1 MALHDIQF
9 VSPIV
14 DVGCGDGLFSFT
26 RAGGI
31 LSPEHDMYI
40 QVGELDSFF
49 DKVDIYNHFD
59 ESALAPVVQRKPAY
73 QIDLGLD
80 IKEALLNK
88 ALSLGCYTQVKV
100 CDVNEP
106 LPVEDSKYCTV
117 FSNILY
123 WLEKHKMALKE
134 FHRILADDGK
144 AVLLVPNNT
153 FKDYCIYQKLYVR
166 TGDPRWAWLHL
177 IDRGRSDNVKLCQSY
192 EQWSSDFDEA
202 GFNIAKHRQYLSK
215 TVIEVWDIGLRPIS
229 PLLIEMANKLPSKDR
244 LEIKKKWIAHL
255 MPLVEPLC
263 ELSWL
268 TDDEFPPAFHLFVL
282 EKK

>member
-1 MALHDIQF
+1 M
-9 VSPIV
+9 
-14 DVGCGDGLFSFT
+14 
-26 RAGGI
+26 
-31 LSPEHDMYI
+31 
-40 QVGELDSFF
+40 
-49 DKVDIYNHFD
+49 
-59 ESALAPVVQRKPAY
+59 
-73 QIDLGLD
+73 
-80 IKEALLNK
+80 
-88 ALSLGCYTQVKV
+88 
-100 CDVNEP
+100 NEP
-106 LPVEDSKYCTV
+106 LPVEDSKYRTV

-134 FHRILADDGK
+134 FHRILADNGK
-144 AVLLVPNNT
+144 VVLLVPNNT

-166 TGDPRWAWLHL
+166 TCDPRWAWLHL
-177 IDRGRSDNVKLCQSY
+177 IDRGRSENIKLCQSY

-202 GFNIAKHRQYLSK
+202 GFKVVKHRQYLSK

-244 LEIKKKWIAHL
+244 IEIKKKWIDHL